1 MIREY
6 QTGIGIDPSG
16 ETQWDSVI
24 SIDLSWVCSAMP
36 CDGAADT
43 CTVITMAGSGY
54 GKIINAPY
62 PEFMSDWLAA
72 RAGGGGT

>member
-1 MIREY
+1 MIKQYR
-6 QTGIGIDPSG
+6 TGIGIDPSG
-16 ETQWDSVI
+16 GAQWDSVI
-24 SIDLSWVCSAMP
+24 SIDLSWVCSAVP

-62 PEFMSDWLAA
+62 PEFMRDWMSA
-72 RAGGGGT
+72 RAGSGGT